1 MRLKFSAALELKGRL
16 LFRASFTSGRSK
28 ILKQKSSK
36 FAAIIKL
43 TAMSVLEQLQE
54 RSGNTCELCGSTE
67 NLMVYEVP
75 PVSTGGVDGSLLGC
89 TTCIDQIENPDNV
102 DSNHWRCLNDSMW
115 SEHDAVKVVAW
126 RMLNRLKPEG
136 WPQDLLDMM
145 YLDDET
151 LEWAKATGE
160 GEEESEKI
168 IHRDVNGNILE
179 NGDSVVLV
187 KDLKVKGSSMV
198 AKQGT
203 AVRRISLDHENA
215 EYIEG
220 KVDGQQIVIITKY
233 VKKI

>member
-1 MRLKFSAALELKGRL
+1 MGLLED
-16 LFRASFTSGRSK
+16 
-28 ILKQKSSK
+28 
-36 FAAIIKL
+36 
-43 TAMSVLEQLQE
+43 LQN
-54 RSGNTCELCGSTE
+54 RSGSQCELCGASE
-67 NLMVYEVP
+67 ALEIYEVP
-75 PVSTGGVDGSLLGC
+75 PVSTGGLDGSILVC
-89 TTCIDQIENPDNV
+89 NTCKSQIENPDAV

-145 YLDDET
+145 YLEDEV
-151 LEWAKATGE
+151 LAWAKATGE
-160 GEEESEKI
+160 GLEAGEQVV
-168 IHRDVNGNILE
+168 HRDANGAILE
-179 NGDSVVLV
+179 AGDNVVLI

-220 KVDGQQIVIITKY
+220 KVDGQQIVILTKY
-233 VKKI
+233 VKKT